1 MLVTRTDMKRTLT
14 TLLTALAAVIFSFSL
29 NAQENQTEDL
39 YFFDEW
45 KHAFSPEGKKNWKSE
60 FTVRYRNGLFTD
72 GPMATG
78 GIRIDEKRTLGLF
91 LGLSEDYD
99 DATPAFIYSVRTG
112 VTFRR
117 YWHMGSRKIFS
128 FYSDLYAGAGYIYKV
143 TDPESYARKGEFLF
157 VGGWQPGIRV
167 RFFRNIHL
175 FLGPTIATDCLG
187 LHLGI
192 GF

>member
-1 MLVTRTDMKRTLT
+1 MNRIITF
-14 TLLTALAAVIFSFSL
+14 LAALIFSVGTL
-29 NAQENQTEDL
+29 YAQETMADDL
-39 YFFDEW
+39 SGWANEW
-45 KHAFSPEGKKNWKSE
+45 KYAFSPEGRKNWSSE
-60 FTVRYRNGLFTD
+60 YTLRYRVGLFTD
-72 GPMATG
+72 GPMFTG
-78 GIRIDEKRTLGLF
+78 GIRVDEKRTIGLF
-91 LGLSEDYD
+91 CGLEETWD
-99 DATPAFIYSVRTG
+99 DATPANMYSARLG

-117 YWHMGSRKIFS
+117 YWHLGKRKTFA

-143 TDPESYARKGEFLF
+143 TSPEAYTDKGDVLF

-167 RFFRNIHL
+167 RCYKNLHI